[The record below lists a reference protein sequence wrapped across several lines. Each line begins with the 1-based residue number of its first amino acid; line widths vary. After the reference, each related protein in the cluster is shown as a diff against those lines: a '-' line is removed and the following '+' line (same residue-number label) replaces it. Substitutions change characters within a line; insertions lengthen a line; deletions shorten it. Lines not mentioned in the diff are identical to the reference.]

1 MPESLYD
8 QYLRGACP
16 DGCGKDL
23 KRHGGDCGRP
33 HYHFKDDSYVRI
45 PCTALPLD
53 QWAEAEI
60 SRLREAIEA
69 APHEESC
76 LSFSMDDNGRFI
88 CLDYCDCWKRE
99 ALKGKQ

>member
-1 MPESLYD
+1 MPDSLYD
-8 QYLRGACP
+8 QYRRGACA
-16 DGCGKDL
+16 GCAKDL
-23 KRHGGDCGRP
+23 PIVGHSHWGDN
-33 HYHFKDDSYVRI
+33 DEIID
-45 PCTALPLD
+45 CTALPLD